1 MPALGAVELQAVRGA
16 QVQKLYNSMTR
27 ARLSEKTVKNVSAV
41 LHKAFSVALK
51 QRIIAANPC
60 DAAELPK
67 AEHREIC
74 PLADGEIPQFLAAI
88 DGSPM
93 RNAYAL
99 CLFAGL
105 RERECLGLS
114 WKQVDF
120 EKGWITIS
128 QQLQREK
135 VKGGK
140 YYIFC
145 KRFKAIAASIGG
157 PHDFVYT
164 FATTALLN
172 GVDVKT
178 VSNMLGHYST
188 GFTLDTHTYVT
199 AQMQQAAA
207 GKWGGWDEQD

>member
-51 QRIIAANPC
+51 QRIITANPC
-60 DAAELPK
+60 DAAGLPK
-67 AEHREIC
+67 AEHREIR

-93 RNAYAL
+93 RNACAL

-105 RERECLGLS
+105 REGECLGLP

-120 EKGWITIS
+120 EKGRITVS

-145 KRFKAIAASIGG
+145 KRFKAVAASIGG

-164 FATTALLN
+164 FANSRPAQQCRRKDGVQYAGALQR
-172 GVDVKT
+172 GVHA
-178 VSNMLGHYST
+178 GHPHLCDCS
-188 GFTLDTHTYVT
+188 D
-199 AQMQQAAA
+199 AA
-207 GKWGGWDEQD
+207 GRGGQMGRVG